1 MTRLSLFN
9 SPFLLG
15 FDQLERALDRVSKA
29 SADGYPPYNI
39 EQVDEN
45 AIRITLALA
54 GFAREELSVT
64 VEDTQLMVRGRQS
77 DDADRVYLHRGIA
90 ARQFQRSFVLAD
102 GIEIVSAEV
111 DNGMLHIDLV
121 RPQVESR
128 ERTIE
133 IRNGTARGPRL
144 ETINLEPEEEAS

>member
-144 ETINLEPEEEAS
+144 ETINLEPEEEVS